1 MSTTVNLLDGS
12 SILITHDD
20 LERPTILQL
29 KAEIL
34 THFGHAVAT
43 QSLMQAGMEHELPDT
58 HTLTGHS
65 LVLLIRT
72 PPAMTYQARGVLLS
86 GSTHKPPRP
95 SFPKDRE
102 EIHVVVLGGKG
113 VGKTAM
119 TIRQVTDNFVE
130 EYDDKEFYGE
140 SYRKHCLIDDQAA
153 LLDIVEPLNEDYAA
167 NWHDIMQ
174 DQVIRG
180 RLACAVDLNMC
191 AW

>member
-20 LERPTILQL
+20 LERATILQL

-86 GSTHKPPRP
+86 GSAHKPPRP

-102 EIHVVVLGGKG
+102 EINVVIVGGKG

-119 TIRQVTDNFVE
+119 IIRLVSDIFVE
-130 EYDDKEFYGE
+130 EYDCLIDDA
-140 SYRKHCLIDDQAA
+140 YRKHCLIDDQAA

-174 DQVIRG
+174 DQVIRS